1 MKLLFVAMAHTIHTA
16 RWIEQLQGRGHEI
29 HVFPVGHGSPHP
41 ELRGVTLHP
50 LLAER
55 VEGQEAATGEP
66 LTQRGLRWPFA
77 KGRGTLTRRLEQRLP
92 PLAPAKRLARL
103 IRRLEPDVV
112 HVLHMQHAGYLMLAA
127 LEHLGEHAPK
137 RLAYSSWGSDMYYYG
152 KLSDHAPRIRGF
164 LERCNYYIADCQ
176 RDVGLAQEFGFR
188 GTTLG
193 VFPVGGGYDLS
204 RVPRAALPVPS
215 QRRTIALKGYHQDNW
230 AGRALVGLHA
240 IMLCAAELKGY
251 EIAIFS
257 ATPNTQH
264 AAEFVKRVTGL
275 DISVLPT
282 LEHDGVL
289 DLMGRCRASIGLS
302 ITDGTPNAMLEAMI
316 MGALPIQSDTVSTAE
331 WITHEQN
338 GLLTSAEDAPAVA
351 NALRRALRDDTLVDQ
366 AARENELLCAKRLE
380 RQPMREQV
388 LSAYSRMLTSS
399 GG

>member
-1 MKLLFVAMAHTIHTA
+1 VKLLFVAMAHTIHTA
-16 RWIEQLQGRGHEI
+16 RWIEQLQGQGHEI

-55 VEGQEAATGEP
+55 ADGKEVAAGEP
-66 LTQRGLRWPFA
+66 LIQRGLLWPFA

-92 PLAPAKRLARL
+92 ALAPAKRLARL
-103 IRRLEPDVV
+103 IKRLAPDVV
-112 HVLHMQHAGYLMLAA
+112 HVLHMQHAGYLMLSA
-127 LEHLGEHAPK
+127 LEHLGDDVPM

-164 LERCNYYIADCQ
+164 LKRCDYYIADCQ
-176 RDVGLAQEFGFR
+176 RDVRLAQEFGFR
-188 GTTLG
+188 GETLG

-204 RVPRAALPVPS
+204 RVPRTASLRPS
-215 QRRTIALKGYHQDNW
+215 QRRVIALKGYHQDNW

-240 IMLCAAELKGY
+240 ILLCATELKGY

-264 AAEFVKRVTGL
+264 AGEFVRRVTGL
-275 DISVLPT
+275 DINVLPP

-289 DLMGRCRASIGLS
+289 ELMGRCRASIGLS

-331 WITHEQN
+331 WITDGQN
-338 GLLTSAEDAPAVA
+338 GLLTPAEDAHSVA
-351 NALRRALRDDTLVDQ
+351 AALRRALSDDALVDQ
-366 AARENELLCAKRLE
+366 AMTENELLCTKRLD
-380 RQPMREQV
+380 RKPMREQV
-388 LSAYSRMLTSS
+388 LAAYSRMLTRSTS
-399 GG
+399 